1 MFRKGVSV
9 TITDTPFGFEK
20 ESPKKRKELNMNS
33 NTIAAIATPL
43 AVGGVSMIRI
53 SGPDA
58 ILVAGKVFRQRK
70 GKTLEQMKG
79 YTAAYG
85 GFYEGDEQIDDG
97 IALIYRAPHSYT
109 GEDVVELTCHGGI
122 LITRKILRLVLEQGA
137 RMAQAG
143 EFSKRAFLNGK
154 MNLTQAESIMDLIS
168 SQNEQAL
175 RSARAQMNGALFTKI
190 NQVKDSLLEV
200 AGHLAAWVDFPEEDI
215 EEVEQEHL
223 TQSLTDALEA
233 TRKLLST
240 FDTGKILR
248 EGIETAIVGKP
259 NVGKSTLMN
268 LLAGCEKSIVT
279 DIAGTTR
286 DVIEESVNLGNIV
299 LRLADTAGI
308 RQTDDTVEKF
318 GVELALKRIQSAGL
332 VLAVF
337 DYSTALSEEDEKIL
351 QAVKQ
356 ENTPAIA
363 VINKTDLQG
372 QLDEERIK
380 QYFQNIVFISANNTN
395 SIKLLSDKIQE
406 VLNFQNIDTSVAM
419 LANERQRICAQQ
431 AEQYLKEGLD
441 ALIAGMTLDAVTVS
455 VDAAIEALLELTGER
470 VTDTV
475 VDQVFHNFCVGK

>member
-1 MFRKGVSV
+1 MA
-9 TITDTPFGFEK
+9 
-20 ESPKKRKELNMNS
+20 S
-33 NTIAAIATPL
+33 NTIAAIATP
-43 AVGGVSMIRI
+43 AAMGGVSMIRV
-53 SGPDA
+53 SGPEA
-58 ILVAGKVFRQRK
+58 FSIAEKVFHPFQGKV
-70 GKTLEQMKG
+70 LEQMKG

-85 GFYEGDEQIDDG
+85 GFYEGKDQIDDG
-97 IALIYRAPHSYT
+97 VALVYHAPKSYT

-122 LITRKILRLVLEQGA
+122 LITRKILRLLLDQGA

-154 MNLTQAESIMDLIS
+154 MNLTQAESIMDLIA

-175 RSARAQMNGALFTKI
+175 KSARAQMNGALFSKI
-190 NQVKDSLLEV
+190 SGVKETLLEV
-200 AGHLAAWVDFPEEDI
+200 AAHLAAWVDFPEEDI

-223 TQSLTDALEA
+223 LQSLSGALKDARE
-233 TRKLLST
+233 LLST

-286 DVIEESVNLGNIV
+286 DVIEESVNLGNVV

-308 RQTDDTVEKF
+308 RQTDDKVEQY
-318 GVELALKRIQSAGL
+318 GVELALKRMKTAGL

-337 DYSTALSEEDEKIL
+337 DYSVELSEEDEKIL
-351 QAVKQ
+351 EAVK
-356 ENTPAIA
+356 EEKMPAIA

-372 QLDEERIK
+372 KLDEDKLK
-380 QYFQNIVFISANNTN
+380 QYFQNLVYISANNTN
-395 SIKLLSDKIQE
+395 SIKLLSDQIQE
-406 VLNFQNIDTSVAM
+406 VLGFAHIDPSAAM
-419 LANERQRICAQQ
+419 LANERQRLCAQQ
-431 AEQYLKEGLD
+431 AERALQESVD
-441 ALIAGMTLDAVTVS
+441 ALQMGMTLDAVTVS
-455 VDAAIEALLELTGER
+455 VESAIEALLELTGER

-475 VDQVFHNFCVGK
+475 VDQVFHQFCVGK